1 MKQRLAER
9 KRRFAPAG
17 TKYLNVYQEQLVKGH
32 KELKKTGETNV
43 DEMIQQDLEQSKIE
57 NILHQLALGNMDV
70 LNQKDAT
77 YMDATTMPKEL
88 RETLNL
94 VLKAKQE
101 FEKFPVEVKELFHNS
116 PDEYV
121 EQMGTKEFFDKMSPY
136 NEKIANIEKA
146 GSMKEYEK
154 RVKEQAKFEQ
164 DVANAKGAVT
174 NE

>member
-1 MKQRLAER
+1 MKERLKER
-9 KRRFAPAG
+9 KRHFAPSG
-17 TKYLNVYQEQLVKGH
+17 SKYLNVYEEQEKRGH
-32 KELKKTGETNV
+32 KELIKTGETNV

-57 NILHQLALGNMDV
+57 NILHQLEMGNLDV

-77 YMDATTMPKEL
+77 YFDATVMPKEL

-94 VLKAKQE
+94 VLKAKSE
-101 FEKFPVEVKELFHNS
+101 FEKFPTEVKEQFHNS

-121 EQMGTKEFFDKMSPY
+121 AEMGTKEFLDKMSPY
-136 NEKIANIEKA
+136 NKKMAKIAEA

-154 RVKEQAKFEQ
+154 KVKAQAKFEA
-164 DVANAKGAVT
+164 DVAKEKGAVT